1 VRVAVTAVLLAAI
14 AGSAAGASVAH
25 LPFKR
30 AVLSSDLIV
39 VGRLT
44 DVRPVESPPDSAP
57 LRPGERNLYYQGR
70 IEPERVLWPDSTA
83 TESVLTLRWH
93 YFEPIQRES
102 SNVVTMISGSSRGD
116 RRRHERKRVL
126 WLLQKDGRGA
136 FMAEVPERAVP
147 LETELAIRAA
157 RIDVIARDDHD
168 GLPEQW
174 SWQSEPRFVRL
185 KNYLDESLAELEA
198 ESRKA
203 R

>member
-136 FMAEVPERAVP
+136 FTAEAPEQAVP

-168 GLPEQW
+168 GFPEQW

-185 KNYLDESLAELEA
+185 KSFLDENLAQLEA